1 MPRQAKV
8 VHLPGPGKPSR
19 GNTFAQGATV
29 AKVELSGIGLG
40 TAAGV
45 LVVGSAL
52 GLFWRARNGRFR
64 ATEPQPATATAP
76 VTPVVDP
83 IWASL
88 GVSMSTPVTMVQF
101 SSAFCAPCR
110 TTRVLCAD
118 VVATVPGVSHI
129 EIDAE
134 SHLDAVRAMDIWR
147 TPTVL
152 LLDSTGT
159 VRKRASGAPTRA
171 QLLAA
176 VAELL
181 PDPAQAPATS

>member
-1 MPRQAKV
+1 MAGPAKV
-8 VHLPGPGKPSR
+8 VHLSVRRKPMR
-19 GNTFAQGATV
+19 GNSFAKRVTV
-29 AKVELSGIGLG
+29 ATVELSGLTGLA

-45 LVVGSAL
+45 LVVASAG
-52 GLFWRARNGRFR
+52 GLVWRARNGRFR
-64 ATEPQPATATAP
+64 AVTEANPATAAAP

-88 GVSMSTPVTMVQF
+88 GVTMSTPVTLVQF

-118 VVATVPGVSHI
+118 VAATVPGVSHV

-134 SHLDAVRAMDIWR
+134 SHLDAVRTLDIWR

-159 VRKRASGAPTRA
+159 VRTRASGAPTRA
-171 QLLAA
+171 QLLTA
-176 VAELL
+176 VAQLL
-181 PDPAQAPATS
+181 PEAATS